1 MHQKCLIDVFFRW
14 NLKTILWN
22 LKSTPSNLS
31 NCKLLQKNKNAS
43 VSDQKSFIWLF
54 LGENFWKPLSYL
66 KSAPWNFPNCKIFW
80 RNKNALILVQKCLNY
95 FWRKMLS
102 LRIFWLELQKNLSP
116 YLKSA
121 PLNLTNFK
129 IFGNNENA

>member
-1 MHQKCLIDVFFRW
+1 MHQKCLIYVFFRW

-22 LKSTPSNLS
+22 LKSATSNLS

-43 VSDQKSFIWLF
+43 VSDQKCLIWVF

-66 KSAPWNFPNCKIFW
+66 KSAPWNFPICKIFW

-102 LRIFWLELQKNLSP
+102 LGSFWLELQRNLWA

-121 PLNLTNFK
+121 PLNLSNFK

>member
-1 MHQKCLIDVFFRW
+1 MHQKCLIYIFFRW

-22 LKSTPSNLS
+22 LKSATSNLS

-43 VSDQKSFIWLF
+43 VSDQKCLIWVF

-102 LRIFWLELQKNLSP
+102 LRIFWLELQKNLWP

-121 PLNLTNFK
+121 PLNLSNFK